1 MEEIPVQ
8 KKIEEYNFLSF
19 HLNNDLYGIE
29 MSRVKEIIGIKEIK
43 AVPEAPE
50 YIKGVIRL
58 RSRVLPVV
66 DLRLRFSML
75 EAEHTYETCII
86 VVEVMTYKF
95 EGCSVPVRKTG
106 MLQQIGV
113 IVDDVSEVIKV
124 KSGEIEED
132 PSFERGIDTDLII
145 GLGKVEEMIIIL
157 LDIEKA
163 LSSEEMIIP
172 LAIEESK
179 SSF

>member
-43 AVPEAPE
+43 TVPEAPE
-50 YIKGVIRL
+50 YMKGVISL
-58 RSRVLPVV
+58 RSKVLPVV
-66 DLRLRFSML
+66 DLRLKFSML
-75 EAEHTYETCII
+75 EAEYTYETCII

-95 EGCSVPVRKTG
+95 ERCSIPVRKAG
-106 MLQQIGV
+106 MFQQIGV
-113 IVDDVSEVIKV
+113 IVDNVSEVIKV

-132 PSFERGIDTDLII
+132 PSFERGIDTDFII
-145 GLGKVEEMIIIL
+145 GLGKVEEKIIIL

-163 LSSEEMIIP
+163 LSSEEMIIQ